1 MHQSTFISG
10 QWKAVCDRCGAEY
23 HAKQLRQ
30 EWTGLRV
37 CSGRGTRDCW
47 EPHHPQEFV
56 RGVKDKQAPPWV
68 RPEPVDV
75 DVSPGSGNE
84 VSRDDL

>member
-37 CSGRGTRDCW
+37 CSGHGTRDCW
-47 EPHHPQEFV
+47 EPRHPQEFV

-68 RPEPVDV
+68 RPEPADV